1 MPGTED
7 KMTTADQ
14 PTSPPATPA
23 ETLTPTPDASQ
34 PKVEPR
40 TLLLQLQE
48 VSETF
53 RDCKPVA
60 LRIDKAIALRFP
72 DVERKVIRAAMR
84 MHTASTRY
92 LKVMEKG
99 GQRFDL
105 DGKPDGEVTAEHQ
118 AHAAQTLKERFAEVA
133 RRKRDKARQEE
144 TARREEE
151 AEKRKAE
158 KLQQLVGKFGRG

>member
-7 KMTTADQ
+7 KMTTEDQ
-14 PTSPPATPA
+14 PASPPATPA
-23 ETLTPTPDASQ
+23 ETPTTPTTSQ

-40 TLLLQLQE
+40 ALLLQLQE

-60 LRIDKAIALRFP
+60 LRIDKAIAVRFP
-72 DVERKVIRAAMR
+72 DVERKVIRSAMR

-99 GQRFDL
+99 GQRYDL
-105 DGKPDGEVTAEHQ
+105 DGQANGEVTEEHQ

-133 RRKRDKARQEE
+133 KRKRDKAKLEE
-144 TARREEE
+144 VARREEE
-151 AEKRKAE
+151 AEQRKAE
-158 KLQQLVGKFGRG
+158 KLQQLVGKFGRGG